1 MQQGIGCKERIK
13 MTKTIKINEYAE
25 LTNEHSGSKYGI
37 PVFHTVRDG
46 KGYGPAEKTYPD
58 KFNSV
63 FGIKTAADQVV
74 YFAQSNELSEED
86 LAFVKLF
93 LGQWPEGPQI

>member
-1 MQQGIGCKERIK
+1 MS
-13 MTKTIKINEYAE
+13 KTIKINEYAE
-25 LTNEHSGSKYGI
+25 LTNEHSGSRYGI
-37 PVFHTVRDG
+37 PVFHTIMDG
-46 KGYGPAEKTYPD
+46 KGYGPSEKTYPD

-74 YFAQSNELSEED
+74 SFAKANNLSKED
-86 LAFVKLF
+86 LDFVNLF